1 MSPRPEDP
9 PAGRATPGEA
19 PHNEAPGAAAL
30 GAAGLDAPVAGDP
43 SAGDLGLGD
52 PSAGDPGPGDLGL
65 AAPGAGD
72 PGPGGRDRDAAGRA
86 RNARPRDALGRPLPR
101 GATGDERIPDDLV
114 LPPGEAL
121 QLAQQL
127 LDAERPFH
135 AHEVLEAS
143 WKSAPA
149 AERDLWQGLAQ
160 IAVGLTHARRG
171 NARGAA
177 ALLRRGADRVAGY
190 AGWPPHGIDAAGV
203 CRAAREMAARID
215 RDGTGAAGTL
225 SARLVSAGP

>member
-1 MSPRPEDP
+1 MSSRPEDSS
-9 PAGRATPGEA
+9 ADQATTGEA
-19 PHNEAPGAAAL
+19 PGGQTPG
-30 GAAGLDAPVAGDP
+30 
-43 SAGDLGLGD
+43 S
-52 PSAGDPGPGDLGL
+52 
-65 AAPGAGD
+65 PGAG
-72 PGPGGRDRDAAGRA
+72 GPSGAGGRDRDAAGRDRDAAGRA

-101 GATGDERIPDDLV
+101 GATGDKRIPDDLA
-114 LPPGEAL
+114 LPPTQAL
-121 QLAQQL
+121 QLAQEL
-127 LDAERPFH
+127 LDSDRPFH

-171 NARGAA
+171 NAHGAS

-190 AGWPPHGIDAAGV
+190 ADEPPHGIDAAGI

-215 RDGTGAAGTL
+215 RDGAGAAGPL
-225 SARLVSAGP
+225 SARMIARSPRPGRSGSA

>member
-1 MSPRPEDP
+1 MSPRPGDSSASRPAAGEP
-9 PAGRATPGEA
+9 PGSETPGA
-19 PHNEAPGAAAL
+19 
-30 GAAGLDAPVAGDP
+30 
-43 SAGDLGLGD
+43 S
-52 PSAGDPGPGDLGL
+52 DPGNS
-65 AAPGAGD
+65 D
-72 PGPGGRDRDAAGRA
+72 PGGPGPRGRDRDAAGRA

-101 GATGDERIPDDLV
+101 GATGDEGIPDDLV
-114 LPPGEAL
+114 LPPAQLL
-121 QLAQQL
+121 QLAQEL
-127 LDAERPFH
+127 LDSGRPFH

-190 AGWPPHGIDAAGV
+190 ADAPPHGIDAAGI

-215 RDGTGAAGTL
+215 QDGAGAAGPLT
-225 SARLVSAGP
+225 ARLVAAGP

>member
-1 MSPRPEDP
+1 MSPRPGDSSASR
-9 PAGRATPGEA
+9 PAAGEA
-19 PHNEAPGAAAL
+19 PGSETPGA
-30 GAAGLDAPVAGDP
+30 P
-43 SAGDLGLGD
+43 
-52 PSAGDPGPGDLGL
+52 DPGAPDPGGSD
-65 AAPGAGD
+65 PGG

-101 GATGDERIPDDLV
+101 GAAGDEGIPDDLV
-114 LPPGEAL
+114 LPPAQSL
-121 QLAQQL
+121 KLAQEL
-127 LDAERPFH
+127 LDSERPFH

-190 AGWPPHGIDAAGV
+190 ADAPPHGIDAAGI
-203 CRAAREMAARID
+203 CRAAREMAVRID
-215 RDGTGAAGTL
+215 RDGAGAAGPL
-225 SARLVSAGP
+225 IARLVAAGS